1 MLLATPPPI
10 EAQQQQLQLQVGQMR
25 DDMILSY
32 GLLLTALTSIHHI
45 QSLIHIHSINHSP
58 IHPITH
64 SHPSIQSHPYP
75 SNQSPFHPS
84 IQSLTHIHSC
94 YHSSTSCSMSD
105 SLLSAGSWK
114 EESSMDKLIHQST
127 DRHPHLHPHH
137 PHAAYTTTTGVPSTA
152 LRQHDPASPP
162 MAIPNNATIRHSSN
176 NNSSSHP
183 SSSDRYLDFSAPF
196 HHHRSKA
203 GPQPIISQ
211 LTQAIN
217 SNSGGGGGG
226 GGHTT
231 SSSSSHSESNS
242 YSSGGSLQSTPPFTL
257 QQHLNSMVGH
267 NCVYHPSIYL
277 LFIHM
282 ALLEHYLMHS

>member
-1 MLLATPPPI
+1 
-10 EAQQQQLQLQVGQMR
+10 
-25 DDMILSY
+25 
-32 GLLLTALTSIHHI
+32 
-45 QSLIHIHSINHSP
+45 
-58 IHPITH
+58 
-64 SHPSIQSHPYP
+64 
-75 SNQSPFHPS
+75 
-84 IQSLTHIHSC
+84 
-94 YHSSTSCSMSD
+94 
-105 SLLSAGSWK
+105 
-114 EESSMDKLIHQST
+114 MDKLIHQST
-127 DRHPHLHPHH
+127 DRHPHLHHH
-137 PHAAYTTTTGVPSTA
+137 PHAAYTTTGVPSTP

-176 NNSSSHP
+176 SNSSSHP

-203 GPQPIISQ
+203 VGPQPIISQ

-226 GGHTT
+226 GGHA
-231 SSSSSHSESNS
+231 SSSHTCESNS

-267 NCVYHPSIYL
+267 NCILSIPSSIYY
-277 LFIHM
+277 HM